1 LPGDWVDEGKLLL
14 FIREEVATRPPRRGR
29 RLAAEKKRRA
39 EDRARGQKKR
49 RKKTDAESIRGE
61 EEEEEDRESDGGDG
75 GEEGSDLFLM
85 YNTVR
90 GYVSAIN
97 ELWKIQTSKGL
108 HNSPMPVMVALNAL
122 KTSVVRREHHR
133 RREEFVD
140 RGEATIQDGYT
151 VAQIPQVHDKIWSLE
166 LGGERFIEQAFRTK
180 VDFLFGNSMLLRS
193 SNRLPMELPDLFS
206 VDLPREGVNGSGWS
220 FVTVMD
226 QGTHAPLASIYT
238 NISQVRR
245 TNTADVST
253 ALPCATR
260 TISPVLSVPSRRTS
274 SGGGTYLESPFL
286 PFIPTEIGTK
296 GRS

>member
-1 LPGDWVDEGKLLL
+1 VWCAKYAWPEGGKTLPGDWVDEGKLLL

-29 RLAAEKKRRA
+29 RLVAEKKRRA
-39 EDRARGQKKR
+39 EDEAQGQKKR
-49 RKKTDAESIRGE
+49 RKKRDAERIGE
-61 EEEEEDRESDGGDG
+61 EEQKEDSESDGGDG
-75 GEEGSDLFLM
+75 GERSDLFLM

-97 ELWKIQTSKGL
+97 ELWKIQISKGL

-151 VAQIPQVHDKIWSLE
+151 VAQIPQVHDKIWNLE
-166 LGGERFIEQAFRTK
+166 LGGERAVEQALRTK

-206 VDLPREGVNGSGWS
+206 VDLPREGVNGSGWAL
-220 FVTVMD
+220 VTVMD
-226 QGTHAPLASIYT
+226 QGTY
-238 NISQVRR
+238 
-245 TNTADVST
+245 
-253 ALPCATR
+253 
-260 TISPVLSVPSRRTS
+260 
-274 SGGGTYLESPFL
+274 FL
-286 PFIPTEIGTK
+286 LTFT
-296 GRS
+296 